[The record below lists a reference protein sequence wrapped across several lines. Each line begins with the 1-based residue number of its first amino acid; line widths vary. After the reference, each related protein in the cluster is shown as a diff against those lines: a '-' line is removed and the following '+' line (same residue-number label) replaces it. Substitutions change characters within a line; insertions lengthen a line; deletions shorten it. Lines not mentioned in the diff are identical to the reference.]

1 MRCILK
7 LIKEEEQKKRRLFL
21 IRVRFP
27 IFTYPVKSII
37 ITLVTSITAPDSSLS
52 WESFGTYQN
61 GLFQTCNLESPKQ
74 DAGKVAFR
82 CSTHFFDTSKA
93 CFTANSKL
101 ALRAQTLNLRQF
113 RIAKMCVTE
122 KI

>member
-52 WESFGTYQN
+52 WESFGTVPERFVPDVQ
-61 GLFQTCNLESPKQ
+61 S
-74 DAGKVAFR
+74 
-82 CSTHFFDTSKA
+82 
-93 CFTANSKL
+93 
-101 ALRAQTLNLRQF
+101 
-113 RIAKMCVTE
+113 
-122 KI
+122 